1 MKVNKKTGVIS
12 INIKITDEER
22 NFIIELNNLIGEVAI
37 SRGVDW
43 DEAAEE
49 IMDVLS
55 EYNEYEIEM
64 KEY

>member
-1 MKVNKKTGVIS
+1 MKVAKKTGVIS

-22 NFIIELNNLIGEVAI
+22 NFINELNDLIGEVAI
-37 SRGVDW
+37 SREIDW
-43 DEAAEE
+43 NEAAEE

-55 EYNEYEIEM
+55 ECNEYEVNV